1 MEFMKRFAL
10 YSCTALLLAGMLMLT
25 GCETTDVES
34 APAPKQTVTR
44 PSQPKQPAATTA
56 PKTTQ
61 PAPKTQAD
69 LEYEKSLGSL
79 ASSAI
84 SKEMFEED
92 KAVILQKVEEL
103 DLIMRQKNYKKWV
116 TYLDDESI
124 KYWQTKSNLQNISSK
139 LPIKGLKLTSLEDYF
154 NYVFIGSRVGKSVD
168 QIRYVTD
175 TYVNAVQ
182 ERDGKDIVYYTFRKV
197 NGEWKVHLRTLEEM

>member
-1 MEFMKRFAL
+1 MKRFAL

-25 GCETTDVES
+25 GCETTDVEP

>member
-1 MEFMKRFAL
+1 MKRFAL

-124 KYWQTKSNLQNISSK
+124 KYWQTKSNLQNM
-139 LPIKGLKLTSLEDYF
+139 
-154 NYVFIGSRVGKSVD
+154 
-168 QIRYVTD
+168 
-175 TYVNAVQ
+175 
-182 ERDGKDIVYYTFRKV
+182 RKYLQTV
-197 NGEWKVHLRTLEEM
+197 

>member
-1 MEFMKRFAL
+1 MKRFTL
-10 YSCTALLLAGMLMLT
+10 YSCTALLFVALFAFT
-25 GCETTDVES
+25 ACESTEVEAS
-34 APAPKQTVTR
+34 PAQTQTVTR
-44 PSQPKQPAATTA
+44 PTQPKQSTTSTA
-56 PKTTQ
+56 PKT
-61 PAPKTQAD
+61 APKTQAD

-84 SKEMFEED
+84 TKEMFAED
-92 KAVILQKVEEL
+92 KAIILQKVEEL

-124 KYWQTKSNLQNISSK
+124 KYWQNKTNLQNISSK
-139 LPIKGLKLTSLEDYF
+139 LPIRGLKLSSLEDYF
-154 NYVFIGSRVGKSVD
+154 NYVFIGSRVGRTVD

-175 TYVNAVQ
+175 SYVNAVQ

-197 NGEWKVHLRTLEEM
+197 NGDWKVHLRTLEEM

>member
-1 MEFMKRFAL
+1 MKRFTL
-10 YSCTALLLAGMLMLT
+10 YSCTALLLLT
-25 GCETTDVES
+25 LFAFTACESTEVEAS
-34 APAPKQTVTR
+34 PVQTQTVTR
-44 PSQPKQPAATTA
+44 PTQPKQSTTSTT
-56 PKTTQ
+56 PKT
-61 PAPKTQAD
+61 APKTQAD

-84 SKEMFEED
+84 TKEMFAED
-92 KAVILQKVEEL
+92 KAIILQKVEEL

-124 KYWQTKSNLQNISSK
+124 KYWQNKTNLQNISSK
-139 LPIKGLKLTSLEDYF
+139 LPIRGLKLSSLEDYF
-154 NYVFIGSRVGKSVD
+154 NYVFIGSRVGRTVD

-175 TYVNAVQ
+175 SYVNAVQ

-197 NGEWKVHLRTLEEM
+197 NGDWKVHLRTLEEM

>member
-1 MEFMKRFAL
+1 MDCMKRFTL
-10 YSCTALLLAGMLMLT
+10 YSCTALLLVALFAFT
-25 GCETTDVES
+25 ACESTEVEAS
-34 APAPKQTVTR
+34 PAQTQTVTG
-44 PSQPKQPAATTA
+44 PTQPKQSTTSTT
-56 PKTTQ
+56 PKT
-61 PAPKTQAD
+61 APKTQAD

-84 SKEMFEED
+84 TKEMFAED
-92 KAVILQKVEEL
+92 KAIILQKVEEL

-124 KYWQTKSNLQNISSK
+124 KYWQNKTNLQNISSK
-139 LPIKGLKLTSLEDYF
+139 LPIRGLKLSSLEDYF
-154 NYVFIGSRVGKSVD
+154 NYVFIGSRVGRTVD

-175 TYVNAVQ
+175 SYVNAVQ

-197 NGEWKVHLRTLEEM
+197 NGDWKVHLRTLEEM

>member
-1 MEFMKRFAL
+1 MKRFTL
-10 YSCTALLLAGMLMLT
+10 YSCTALLLVALFAFT
-25 GCETTDVES
+25 ACESTEVEAS
-34 APAPKQTVTR
+34 PAQTQTVTR
-44 PSQPKQPAATTA
+44 PTQPKQSTTSTT
-56 PKTTQ
+56 PKT
-61 PAPKTQAD
+61 APKTQAD

-84 SKEMFEED
+84 TKEMFAED
-92 KAVILQKVEEL
+92 KAIILQKVEEL

-124 KYWQTKSNLQNISSK
+124 KYWQNKTNLQNISSK
-139 LPIKGLKLTSLEDYF
+139 LPIRGLKLSSLEDYF
-154 NYVFIGSRVGKSVD
+154 NYVFIGSRVGRTVD

-175 TYVNAVQ
+175 SYVNAVQ

-197 NGEWKVHLRTLEEM
+197 NGDWKVHLRTLEEM

>member
-1 MEFMKRFAL
+1 MDCMKRFTL
-10 YSCTALLLAGMLMLT
+10 YSCTALLLVALFAFT
-25 GCETTDVES
+25 ACESTEVEAS
-34 APAPKQTVTR
+34 PAQTQTVTR
-44 PSQPKQPAATTA
+44 PTQPKQSTTSTT
-56 PKTTQ
+56 PKT
-61 PAPKTQAD
+61 APKTQAD

-84 SKEMFEED
+84 TKEMFAED
-92 KAVILQKVEEL
+92 KAIILQKVEEL

-124 KYWQTKSNLQNISSK
+124 KYWQNKTNLQNISSK
-139 LPIKGLKLTSLEDYF
+139 LPIRGLKLSSLEDYF
-154 NYVFIGSRVGKSVD
+154 NYVFIGSRVGRTVD

-175 TYVNAVQ
+175 SYVNAVQ

-197 NGEWKVHLRTLEEM
+197 NGDWKVHLRTLEEM

>member
-1 MEFMKRFAL
+1 
-10 YSCTALLLAGMLMLT
+10 MLT
-25 GCETTDVES
+25 GCETTDVEP

-44 PSQPKQPAATTA
+44 PTQPKQTTTS
-56 PKTTQ
+56 TTQ

-79 ASSAI
+79 ASSAV

-92 KAVILQKVEEL
+92 KAIILQKVEEL
-103 DLIMRQKNYKKWV
+103 DLIMRQKDYKKWV

-139 LPIKGLKLTSLEDYF
+139 LPIKGLKLTSLQDYF

-168 QIRYVTD
+168 QIRYVTN

>member
-1 MEFMKRFAL
+1 MKRFTL
-10 YSCTALLLAGMLMLT
+10 YSCTALLLASLFAFT
-25 GCETTDVES
+25 ACESTEVEAS
-34 APAPKQTVTR
+34 PAQTQTVTR
-44 PSQPKQPAATTA
+44 PTQPKQSTTSTT
-56 PKTTQ
+56 PKT
-61 PAPKTQAD
+61 APKTQAD

-84 SKEMFEED
+84 TKEMFAED
-92 KAVILQKVEEL
+92 KAIILQKVEEL

-124 KYWQTKSNLQNISSK
+124 KYWQNKTNLQNISSK
-139 LPIKGLKLTSLEDYF
+139 LPIRGLKLSSLEDYF
-154 NYVFIGSRVGKSVD
+154 NYVFIGSRVGRTVD

-175 TYVNAVQ
+175 SYVNAVQ

-197 NGEWKVHLRTLEEM
+197 NGDWKVHLRTLEEM